1 MEKLFKHFA
10 ESKAVMA
17 VIYESKKHETKY
29 VTITSDEYESMKS
42 TIEVLS
48 DKELMKQIQ
57 ESKKAVVE
65 GKVKKW
71 DDLKK
76 ELEL

>member
-1 MEKLFKHFA
+1 
-10 ESKAVMA
+10 MA
-17 VIYESKKHETKY
+17 VIHESKKHETMY

-48 DKELMKQIQ
+48 DKELMGQVK
-57 ESKKAVVE
+57 ESKKAVAE